1 MKIKKIKLY
10 DLIMNLT
17 LIVTLS
23 MHDKNKL
30 VIGMQFLLIA
40 VFIFKHCKN
49 GKFLI
54 KKGTKPFLF
63 RYSIFILVCM
73 ASYIWSINKAGWI
86 KINISIIQCVCIGV
100 CIIYYADDSKHKDNI
115 LYAAIIGAL
124 ILVGRMLIS
133 VPVNAW
139 GVKRV
144 GDYVGYGNVGVTYVM
159 APASIISFYLAY
171 KNKNR
176 ILYAVTAVLFV
187 ISALSGSKKGPIVF
201 AVGVGIVLLKTS
213 KDVRKLLR
221 NLLLAGALVG
231 VICLVIMKIPV
242 LYNALG
248 VRIIQALGQIGGTV
262 VDKSTRDRM
271 ILLQDAI
278 KVFLQN
284 PIIGVGIDGFKNAE
298 INKIHYYAH
307 NNYVELLADCG
318 IVGCMVYYLPIY
330 RCFFQGLARRVEA
343 LTDDNVLAIAL
354 LGGLLIG
361 DITSVSYFQ
370 ESLQIFYAIAFMLIS
385 YDKRQKNLHKGDI
398 Q

>member
-17 LIVTLS
+17 LIVTLA

-54 KKGTKPFLF
+54 IKGAKPFLV

-73 ASYIWSINKAGWI
+73 ASYIWSINKTGWL

-100 CIIYYADDSKHKDNI
+100 CIIYYADNSKHKDNI
-115 LYAAIIGAL
+115 LYVAVISAL
-124 ILVGRMLIS
+124 ILAGRMLIS
-133 VPVNAW
+133 VPINAW

-171 KNKNR
+171 KNKNK

-201 AVGVGIVLLKTS
+201 AVGAGIVLIKIS
-213 KDVRKLLR
+213 KDVRKLFR
-221 NLLLAGALVG
+221 NLLLAGFLVG
-231 VICLVIMKIPV
+231 IIYLVIMKVPV

-248 VRIIQALGQIGGTV
+248 VRIIQALGQIDGTV

-284 PIIGVGIDGFKNAE
+284 PITGVGIDGFKKAE
-298 INKIHYYAH
+298 INRIHYYAH

-318 IVGCMVYYLPIY
+318 IVGCMVYYLPIC
-330 RCFFQGLARRVEA
+330 RCFFQGLLRKVDI
-343 LTDDNVLAIAL
+343 LTDNVLAIAL

-370 ESLQIFYAIAFMLIS
+370 ESLQIFYAIAFMLIG
-385 YDKRQKNLHKGDI
+385 YGKRQKIYIKGT
-398 Q
+398 